1 MEQEER
7 ELFFMEEFN
16 QSTLRNV
23 EREKLIPSPQG
34 NHKRSLIGQE
44 WYYYG
49 ETETEYTLFCDKI
62 VGETKQHVFIELYA
76 DDILLSN
83 SLIAIEKEALSQ
95 RYPIQ
100 ELFPC
105 AMTKTVAAAILRD
118 HFAQQ
123 TN

>member
-7 ELFFMEEFN
+7 ELFFMEESN

-62 VGETKQHVFIELYA
+62 ASETEQHVFIQLYA
-76 DDILLSN
+76 DGLLLSD

-95 RYPIQ
+95 RYPVQ

-105 AMTKTVAAAILRD
+105 AMTQAVAETILKD